1 MRVWFET
8 DRVLPEIAMIARG
21 NPTKSARK
29 KVASTKGAN
38 FLGPFILTM
47 GRA

>member
-1 MRVWFET
+1 MCVWFEI
-8 DRVLPEIAMIARG
+8 DKVLPEIAIIAHK

-47 GRA
+47 G